1 MKIRAIDLET
11 TGFKTDDKPT
21 QGIMEIGYADLVDGE
36 VSAAQGQLVDSGI
49 STSIEA
55 RAVHHISD
63 DMCAGEIRPDD
74 ACKILMDGDH
84 EYFCAHN
91 TDHEKQFFGG
101 GERKWLC
108 TYKTALRLWPD
119 APGHKLNELRYFLEL
134 DENNDFDQKQV
145 LAPHRAP
152 SDAYICAHLIR
163 RILQEAELQSIDIDR
178 LVKWSSGPGLL
189 YMCWMKAHKGKPWH
203 EVPASYLD
211 WIVNKSDVTDR
222 DIKATARYY
231 LKKHQQKGS

>member
-1 MKIRAIDLET
+1 MKVRALDIES
-11 TGFKTDDKPT
+11 TGFKTDENPR
-21 QGIMEIGYADLVDGE
+21 QGIMEIGYADLDGD
-36 VSAAQGQLVDSGI
+36 VISPAQGNLVDCCI
-49 STSIEA
+49 PVSIGA
-55 RAVHHISD
+55 RATHHISD
-63 DMCAGEIRPDD
+63 DMCAGEMKPAE
-74 ACKILMDGDH
+74 ACAILMAGDH
-84 EYFCAHN
+84 EYFAAHN
-91 TDHEKQFFGG
+91 ADFDKQFFGG

-108 TYKTALRLWPD
+108 SYKIALRLWPD
-119 APGHKLNELRYFLEL
+119 APGHKLNELRYFLDL
-134 DENNDFDQKQV
+134 DENDDFDQKQV
-145 LAPHRAP
+145 YLPHRAP
-152 SDAYICAHLIR
+152 SDAYICAHLCR